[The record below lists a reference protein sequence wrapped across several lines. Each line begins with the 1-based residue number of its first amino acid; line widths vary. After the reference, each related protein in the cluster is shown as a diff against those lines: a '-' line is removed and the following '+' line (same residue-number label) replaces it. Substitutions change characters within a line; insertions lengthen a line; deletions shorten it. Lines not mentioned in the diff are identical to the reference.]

1 MERPIV
7 LHRPERRTF
16 VKKSLGA
23 SVGIAAYGLL
33 CQSEA
38 WALEVK
44 ALSPQEAKTLH
55 QLCRDIYPHDRI
67 PDKNYAVVV
76 KGLDGKAAKDGAF
89 KRVLSEGLADL
100 DKRAKAAFKRNY
112 ANVGWEI
119 ERNKLLREIES
130 SGFFQSVRGD
140 MVVSLYNQPE
150 VWSIFGYEVES
161 ASKGGYI
168 KRGFNDLNWL

>member
-7 LHRPERRTF
+7 LQRPERRAF
-16 VKKSLGA
+16 VRKGLGA

-33 CQSEA
+33 CQPEA

-44 ALSPQEAKTLH
+44 ALSPQQAKTLH

-67 PDKNYAVVV
+67 ADKNYAVVV
-76 KGLDGKAAKDGAF
+76 KGLDAKAAKDEGF
-89 KRVLSEGLADL
+89 KKLLAEGLNDL
-100 DKRAKAAFKRNY
+100 DRRAKAAQKRNY
-112 ANVGWEI
+112 AQVGWEI
-119 ERNKLLREIES
+119 DRNKLLREIES
-130 SGFFQSVRGD
+130 SGFFQAIRGD

-150 VWSIFGYEVES
+150 VWQVLGYEGES

-168 KRGFNDLNWL
+168 KRGFNDLTWL